1 MNMFQSQLTITRWH
15 KVLLGIALA
24 FILFVNYSLPVFAQ
38 QIQQPTPSKQPPQK
52 TRSLLDWLNPSNW
65 LMPQRRA
72 RAGLPSTKAEV
83 AGRRGRCPAIATD
96 IGEIPLKALLP
107 RTSGLV
113 EAHWDPESIQD
124 AVWGGRTVAAYP
136 TFWFYLPYHQQDD
149 LKFAKFVLLDENK
162 KVVVG
167 PILLQLPDA
176 AAVAERPVLAK
187 FTLPKSVQPLAAD
200 QTYNWFFS
208 IVCDARKPSKNPSV
222 SGWIER
228 VKPPY
233 PIALYQGLP
242 TANDY
247 LYYAQAGLWYDTVTR
262 IADSRM
268 QSLQPQIKPAAPD
281 IGKTQP
287 AASASLEDDWL
298 GLFQF
303 LFQSPGLS
311 DEQLKKMANQ
321 VANAQIVDL
330 VPVAIAQPTGR
341 VAQP

>member
-1 MNMFQSQLTITRWH
+1 MVMSHAKALVNQWFRALLSVALVFTLFISHPLLTFGQQSQ
-15 KVLLGIALA
+15 KQAPPQ
-24 FILFVNYSLPVFAQ
+24 SQ
-38 QIQQPTPSKQPPQK
+38 SQQPKNLWQALVNSLTAPSVKV
-52 TRSLLDWLNPSNW
+52 
-65 LMPQRRA
+65 
-72 RAGLPSTKAEV
+72 GLPAGNPE
-83 AGRRGRCPAIATD
+83 ARGRRGQCPVVALD
-96 IGEIPLKALLP
+96 IGEVSLTALAP
-107 RTSGLV
+107 RASERRAETQ
-113 EAHWDPESIQD
+113 WYPESMQD
-124 AVWGGRTVAAYP
+124 IVWGRTVAAYP

-176 AAVAERPVLAK
+176 AAVAGRPVLAK